1 MIELTDDLNNLLLK
15 QSGEARFRWLHA
27 VVGGEQD
34 LLETAKETFEDV
46 AWVMSKKEIIN
57 EGWFGPLVHK
67 TVEDRLG
74 DVALV
79 AREKVGFTDP
89 AEKMPFKLIT
99 RHGSLTRDEM
109 HVPLLST
116 VT

>member
-1 MIELTDDLNNLLLK
+1 MN
-15 QSGEARFRWLHA
+15 
-27 VVGGEQD
+27 
-34 LLETAKETFEDV
+34 
-46 AWVMSKKEIIN
+46 
-57 EGWFGPLVHK
+57 K
-67 TVEDRLG
+67 TVETRLG

-79 AREKVGFTDP
+79 AREKIGFTDP

-99 RHGSLTRDEM
+99 RHGSLTKDEM

>member
-1 MIELTDDLNNLLLK
+1 MVKSRKIKEMILALT
-15 QSGEARFRWLHA
+15 
-27 VVGGEQD
+27 
-34 LLETAKETFEDV
+34 
-46 AWVMSKKEIIN
+46 KEII
-57 EGWFGPLVHK
+57 EQGWLGHLVNK
-67 TVEDRLG
+67 TDETRLG

-79 AREKVGFTDP
+79 AREKIGCTDP

-99 RHGSLTRDEM
+99 RHGSLTKDEM

>member
-1 MIELTDDLNNLLLK
+1 MGHVQKRSLGFWI
-15 QSGEARFRWLHA
+15 
-27 VVGGEQD
+27 
-34 LLETAKETFEDV
+34 
-46 AWVMSKKEIIN
+46 
-57 EGWFGPLVHK
+57 FGPIVSE
-67 TVEDRLG
+67 TVKSRLG

-89 AEKMPFKLIT
+89 DEKMPFQLIT
-99 RHGSLTRDEM
+99 RHGSLTKEEM